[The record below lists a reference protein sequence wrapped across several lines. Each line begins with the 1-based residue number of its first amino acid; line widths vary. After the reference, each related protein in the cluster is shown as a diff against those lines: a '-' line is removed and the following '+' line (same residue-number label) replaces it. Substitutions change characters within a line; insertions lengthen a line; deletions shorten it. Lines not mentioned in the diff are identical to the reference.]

1 MLSGRVESLGVLCSR
16 MTSIAYMELMSEKIA
31 DISMGKDV
39 YVDLLEGDDLNDSS
53 LLKLIID

>member
-1 MLSGRVESLGVLCSR
+1 